1 MTTGKNA
8 HINQLKINKMEK
20 QKKYRIVCD
29 MEGRFTV
36 QEAVTRDDYRK
47 EWMTV
52 YNCENKNEA
61 GLNEARQWID
71 TEGGH
76 GRRRRMITIDHKRKY
91 YFLVEDMYKQ
101 LVDVFHTHEVEEF
114 TLDDYYWWAEFIVCR
129 MLRNLDEGRE
139 ILNEIEGEEA
149 SDETA

>member
-1 MTTGKNA
+1 
-8 HINQLKINKMEK
+8 MEK

-36 QEAVTRDDYRK
+36 QETVTLDDYRQ

-71 TEGGH
+71 KKGG
-76 GRRRRMITIDHKRKY
+76 
-91 YFLVEDMYKQ
+91 
-101 LVDVFHTHEVEEF
+101 
-114 TLDDYYWWAEFIVCR
+114 AE
-129 MLRNLDEGRE
+129 
-139 ILNEIEGEEA
+139 
-149 SDETA
+149 